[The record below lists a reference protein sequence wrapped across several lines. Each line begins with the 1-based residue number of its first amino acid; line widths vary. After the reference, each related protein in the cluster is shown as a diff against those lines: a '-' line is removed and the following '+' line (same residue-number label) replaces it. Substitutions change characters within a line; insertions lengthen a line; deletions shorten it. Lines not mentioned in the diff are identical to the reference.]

1 MSAKMT
7 EHTLVQRTTA
17 EYLHDELA
25 WDSVFAYNE
34 ETFGLEGTLGRLSDK
49 EVILTRYLREALVK
63 LKKTL

>member
-1 MSAKMT
+1 
-7 EHTLVQRTTA
+7 LG
-17 EYLHDELA
+17 

-34 ETFGLEGTLGRLSDK
+34 ETFGPAGILGRLSDK